1 MESFFQAIRERVLHY
16 QFIPIH
22 PQTDSDKADGALY
35 NSKHSGDNRDSY
47 YDSGPG
53 SVSAMA

>member
-1 MESFFQAIRERVLHY
+1 MESFFQAIRERVLPY

-22 PQTDSDKADGALY
+22 PQTVSDKADGALS
-35 NSKHSGDNRDSY
+35 NSKRSGDNRDGY
-47 YDSGPG
+47 YDSEPG